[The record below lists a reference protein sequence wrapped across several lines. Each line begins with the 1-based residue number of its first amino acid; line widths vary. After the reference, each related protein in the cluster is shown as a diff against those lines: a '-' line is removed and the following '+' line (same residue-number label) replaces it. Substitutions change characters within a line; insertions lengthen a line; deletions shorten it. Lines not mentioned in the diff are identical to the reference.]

1 VTISMKRVII
11 GYSKK
16 IILKTFE
23 EILNEHKGIIF
34 KIVNYYCK
42 NIDDRK
48 DLEQEIM
55 IQIWL
60 SHKKYNDTYA
70 WSTYIYRIALNVAI
84 GFYHKDRKVKNNF
97 LKLKSF
103 TEIQDGEDLPLVSDH
118 DLRVL
123 DDFIF
128 QLNEINKALM
138 ILYLQSKTYAEISEI
153 IGVSA
158 TNVSTKIN
166 RIKTQLKIYFKEC
179 KDGDR

>member
-1 VTISMKRVII
+1 M
-11 GYSKK
+11 
-16 IILKTFE
+16 KTFE

-42 NIDDRK
+42 NVDNRK

-70 WSTYIYRIALNVAI
+70 WSTFIYRIALNVSMS
-84 GFYHKDRKVKNNF
+84 FYHKEKRVKNNF
-97 LKLKSF
+97 LNVKLF
-103 TEIQDGEDLPLVSDH
+103 TEMQDCDDSPLISDR

-123 DDFIF
+123 DEFIF
-128 QLNEINKALM
+128 QLNDINKALM
-138 ILYLQSKTYAEISEI
+138 ILYLHSKTYAEIADVLGI
-153 IGVSA
+153 SA

-166 RIKTQLKIYFKEC
+166 RMKTQLKIYFKEHN
-179 KDGDR
+179 DGNR

>member
-1 VTISMKRVII
+1 M
-11 GYSKK
+11 
-16 IILKTFE
+16 KTFE
-23 EILNEHKGIIF
+23 DILNEHKGIIF

-42 NIDDRK
+42 NVDDRK

-70 WSTYIYRIALNVAI
+70 WSTFIYRIALNVSMS
-84 GFYHKDRKVKNNF
+84 FYHKEKRVKNNF
-97 LKLKSF
+97 LKVKLF
-103 TEIQDGEDLPLVSDH
+103 TEMQDCDDSPLISDH

-123 DDFIF
+123 DEFIF
-128 QLNEINKALM
+128 QLNDINKALM
-138 ILYLQSKTYAEISEI
+138 ILYLQSKTYAEIANILGIST
-153 IGVSA
+153 

-166 RIKTQLKIYFKEC
+166 RMKTQLKIYFKER